1 MNLACQPIN
10 MHMQILI
17 EQCAHGHYSLVV
29 DSKLLIRT
37 RCKRT
42 VDHYYAQACEHY
54 TSSSE
59 PYVCRIA
66 EPYARASSSS
76 NT

>member
-1 MNLACQPIN
+1 

-17 EQCAHGHYSLVV
+17 EQCAHGYYSLVV

-37 RCKRT
+37 RDKRT
-42 VDHYYAQACEHY
+42 VEYYYREAQAHY